1 MSGPLHGLQIVEMVG
16 IGPAPFAAMMLADQG
31 ADVIRIH
38 QKGGRPEIPLQN
50 SRFDILARNRR
61 SIALD
66 LKAEGGSALARALIG
81 KADGLIE
88 GFRPGVMERLGL
100 GPDLCCADNPRLVY
114 GRMTGWGQTGPLA
127 HTVGHDLNYLALTG
141 ALHAMGSAGAP
152 PPVPLN
158 LVADFGGGGMV
169 LAFGMVTGL
178 LQAQR
183 SGQGQVIDAAM
194 VDGASLLAG
203 MFWGFR
209 AGGAWSDQREAN
221 LLDGGAYF
229 YTTYACQDGKFLAVA
244 AIEKRFHTAFLE
256 RLGLDPSVF
265 THLRDPAAWPDLR
278 ARLAALFLQKPRD
291 EWAALFADSEACVT
305 PVLDWQEAADHPH
318 MQARQ
323 AFIDMDGVKQPAPAP
338 RFSSYPSPQPTS
350 VAEAGADTAAIL
362 RDWGIDATL
371 IETAQASGAL

>member
-1 MSGPLHGLQIVEMVG
+1 MSGPLHGIKIVEMVG

-31 ADVIRIH
+31 AEVIRIH

-50 SRFDILARNRR
+50 TRHDVLARNRP

-66 LKAEGGSALARALIG
+66 LKAEGGTEVALALIG
-81 KADGLIE
+81 KADGVIE

-100 GPDLCCADNPRLVY
+100 GPDLCLSHNPRLVY

-127 HTVGHDLNYLALTG
+127 HTVGHDLNYLGLTG
-141 ALHAMGSAGAP
+141 ALHAMGAAGAP

-169 LAFGMVTGL
+169 LAFGMVAAL

-183 SGQGQVIDAAM
+183 NGTGQVIDAAM

-209 AGGAWSDQREAN
+209 EGGVWSDQRDAN

-244 AIEKRFHTAFLE
+244 AIEKRFHEALLE
-256 RLGLDPSVF
+256 RLSLDPSVF
-265 THLRDPAAWPDLR
+265 THLRNPASWPDLR
-278 ARLAALFLQKPRD
+278 EKLAQVFLQKPRD
-291 EWAALFADSEACVT
+291 AWVAVFEGSEACVT
-305 PVLDWQEAADHPH
+305 PVLDWEEAARHPH
-318 MQARQ
+318 MQARA
-323 AFIDMDGVKQPAPAP
+323 AFVEVDGVRQPAPAP
-338 RFSSYPSPQPTS
+338 RFSGHASPPLTG
-350 VAEAGADTAAIL
+350 VAAAGAQTQAIINHWTVPDDL
-362 RDWGIDATL
+362 VRKAR
-371 IETAQASGAL
+371 ASGAL

>member
-1 MSGPLHGLQIVEMVG
+1 MSGPLHGVQIVEMVG

-209 AGGAWSDQREAN
+209 AGGAWLDQREAN

-256 RLGLDPSVF
+256 RLELDPSVF

-278 ARLAALFLQKPRD
+278 ARLATLFLQKPRD

-323 AFIDMDGVKQPAPAP
+323 AFIDIDGVKQPAPAP
-338 RFSSYPSPQPTS
+338 RFSAHPSPQPNS
-350 VAEAGADTAAIL
+350 VAEPGADTAAIL
-362 RDWGIDATL
+362 RDWGIAAAL